1 MAWKD
6 RVGKDFRYDVG
17 FNISFNK
24 NKVVSLG
31 TGNEPVYGAYLSE
44 NSILNYVTKT
54 EVGRPIACFFGYV
67 TDGIFQNMDEI
78 EHSAQNDGVTKPG
91 DFRFK
96 DLNNDGKIDS
106 EDRTYLGSPHPDFT
120 FGVPMTFGYKDLELT
135 VFLQGQVGND
145 IFNVMEYYLNSNHGT
160 GNVYTELRQNHWA
173 GDYVANRSFWPANP
187 TASVPDLRQADNSKN
202 YRASNFYV
210 KNGSYLRLKDVRLS
224 YNVPQ
229 HLVSKLHL
237 QGLQAY
243 ISAYNLL
250 TFTKYN
256 GLDPEVGRNSGSESN
271 NLYMG
276 VDHGN
281 YPQARNFTFGLNL
294 TF

>member
-1 MAWKD
+1 
-6 RVGKDFRYDVG
+6 
-17 FNISFNK
+17 
-24 NKVVSLG
+24 
-31 TGNEPVYGAYLSE
+31 
-44 NSILNYVTKT
+44 
-54 EVGRPIACFFGYV
+54 
-67 TDGIFQNMDEI
+67 MDEI

-202 YRASNFYV
+202 YRASDFYV
-210 KNGSYLRLKDVRLS
+210 KNGSYMRLKDVRLS

-229 HLVSKLHL
+229 HLVSKLRL